1 MVGIRA
7 MFINRLKH
15 TRRCLGGNYL
25 LLAAV
30 VACGWTGV
38 GIASPPPQPA
48 IAAQGQG
55 KAAKAAAR
63 KAANPSRSERRAAKH
78 AATSPPT
85 GEPVESGQ
93 RDPFYIPPPPKPG
106 AFPGVEGEPAEL
118 PPGKR
123 GLVVAQLTLE
133 GIVRQEASNIMI
145 AVVANPANRAYFLRE
160 KDEVYSGVVSK
171 ITPDSVQ
178 FTETYRDVNGQ
189 MSTREIVKRLGS
201 GPGENK

>member
-1 MVGIRA
+1 MGIKA

-15 TRRCLGGNYL
+15 AWRCPVGNYL

-30 VACGWTGV
+30 VACGWMGGGT
-38 GIASPPPQPA
+38 ASPAPQPA

-55 KAAKAAAR
+55 KAATAAAR
-63 KAANPSRSERRAAKH
+63 KSTN
-78 AATSPPT
+78 PPT
-85 GEPVESGQ
+85 GGPGESGR
-93 RDPFYIPPPPKPG
+93 RDPFYVPPPPKPG
-106 AFPGVEGEPAEL
+106 AGPGGEGESGVL

-123 GLVVAQLTLE
+123 GLVVAQLTLA
-133 GIVRQEASNIMI
+133 GIVRQETSNTMI

-160 KDEVYSGVVSK
+160 KDEVYNGVVSK

-201 GPGENK
+201 SPGENR